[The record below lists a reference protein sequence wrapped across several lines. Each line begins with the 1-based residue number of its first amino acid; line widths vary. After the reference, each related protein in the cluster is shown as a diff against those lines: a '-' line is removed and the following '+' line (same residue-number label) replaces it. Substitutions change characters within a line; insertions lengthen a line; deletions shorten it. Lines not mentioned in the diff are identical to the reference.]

1 MIGQRIEQIPKNFD
15 YGPHVERLNQV
26 LTYEGINS
34 FIVDQGRLSNASE
47 DPMMVTGLRLTSNAA
62 SGASGFPR
70 QPEGPFETTL
80 QQYQGGQLPPGYSKS
95 GGSALKAAR
104 RGASQDRDSSAGGD
118 SSSPFPQGGLAGN
131 QFMGGGGPM
140 DGSFRR
146 GANQSK

>member
-26 LTYEGINS
+26 LSYDGVNS
-34 FIVDQGRLSNASE
+34 FAMEHGRMSNASE
-47 DPMMVTGLRLTSNAA
+47 DPMMVSGLRFTSNAA

-80 QQYQGGQLPPGYSKS
+80 QQYQGAHLPPGMTKS

-104 RGASQDRDSSAGGD
+104 RGASQDRDSSVGGD
-118 SSSPFPQGGLAGN
+118 SSSPFPQGGIVGN
-131 QFMGGGGPM
+131 QFNNL

-146 GANQSK
+146 GAN